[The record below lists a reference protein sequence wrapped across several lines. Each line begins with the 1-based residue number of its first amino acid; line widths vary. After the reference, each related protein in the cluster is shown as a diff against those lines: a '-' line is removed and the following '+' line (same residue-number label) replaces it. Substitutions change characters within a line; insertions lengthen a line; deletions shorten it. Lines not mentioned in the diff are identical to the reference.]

1 MKLTHP
7 CHTISGLTHS
17 PFNPRE
23 ASAVYRSK
31 PALIAA
37 LLVTQLQALPLAFAQ
52 TGTPGTGKYFT
63 RIATFEAHRNVPA
76 GRDVSK
82 KSVAEIVA
90 VSPDGRLL
98 AYTDGEQMGIGLVD
112 ITDPA
117 QPRPAGFLPVDGEPT
132 SVVIAH
138 GKVLA
143 AVSATK
149 DFRQPQGHLTVYD
162 IASRRLLDKCDLRG
176 QPDSITLDKSGRH
189 AVVVI
194 ENERDE
200 KFDKGAIPQLPA
212 GNLSIIPLNA
222 SGMPDCT
229 RLHPVNLTGLA
240 AIAPSDPEPEFVKVN
255 GQGIAVVTLQ
265 ENNHIVLVDVA
276 RRTVIRHFTA
286 GSVDVNNID
295 RKRDGI
301 INPTESAKGL
311 LREPDAV
318 AWLDDRRFVTANE
331 GDYQGGS
338 RSFSIFNTEG
348 QVEWDSGNQLDHIAI
363 RLGHYPEGRSG
374 SKGNEPEGIEVG
386 QFGQDRLIFVGS
398 ERSSLVS
405 VWLDKGPG
413 QAPQYLQSLPAGS
426 GPEGLTAIPA
436 RNLLVVASENDGNAR
451 SSIMIYQRGATA
463 PSYPTIES
471 RDAAAGHP
479 IPWGAISGT
488 AADRTQAGRLW
499 AVTDSVYAT
508 TRILQIDT
516 RVSPAQ
522 ITDAITLTKDGKPM
536 GYDGEGIAQRADGGF
551 WVASE
556 GDPDKKPAAVPNL
569 LLRVNAKGEVLEE
582 IRLPE
587 ALAGQA
593 TRFGLEGVTV
603 TGAGASEAVWL
614 AVQREW
620 KDDPKGHAKILRYTP
635 ATGAWGVLHYP
646 LDATTVPG
654 GWVGLS
660 EITAVGQDTFV
671 VIERDNQFGDKAL
684 KTLRAFSVAG
694 LRLAAPGDTAIAV
707 VTKRLVRDLVPDLQ
721 KPHGYVLEK
730 VESFALDA
738 AGDAFAITDN
748 DGLDGGSNGETQFLR
763 LGALPGLR

>member
-1 MKLTHP
+1 M
-7 CHTISGLTHS
+7 
-17 PFNPRE
+17 
-23 ASAVYRSK
+23 YRSK
-31 PALIAA
+31 PALIAT
-37 LLVTQLQALPLAFAQ
+37 LLAAQLQAFAPVHAQ
-52 TGTPGTGKYFT
+52 TQAQPVAPGSGKYFT

-76 GRDVSK
+76 GRNVSK
-82 KSVAEIVA
+82 KSIAEIVA
-90 VSPDGRLL
+90 VSADGRLL

-138 GKVLA
+138 GKLLA

-149 DFRQPQGHLTVYD
+149 DFRQPQGHLTVFD
-162 IASRRLLDKCDLRG
+162 IASRRLLDKCELRG
-176 QPDSITLDKSGRH
+176 QPDSITLDKAGRH
-189 AVVVI
+189 AVIVI

-200 KFDKGAIPQLPA
+200 KLDKGAIPQLPA

-222 SGMPDCT
+222 AGMPDCT
-229 RLHPVNLTGLA
+229 RLHPVNLSGLS
-240 AIAPSDPEPEFVKVN
+240 AIAPTDPEPEFVKVN

-276 RRTVIRHFTA
+276 RRTVVKHFTA
-286 GSVDVNNID
+286 GAVDINNID

-301 INPTESAKGL
+301 IDPTESAKGL

-318 AWLDDRRFVTANE
+318 AWLDNRRFVTANE

-338 RSFSIFNTEG
+338 RGFSIFNTDG
-348 QVEWDSGNQLDHIAI
+348 QVEWDSGNLLDHLAI

-405 VWLDKGPG
+405 VWMDRGPG
-413 QAPQYLQSLPAGS
+413 QAPLFLQALPAGS
-426 GPEGLTAIPA
+426 GPEGLTAIPQ
-436 RNLLVVASENDGNAR
+436 RQLLVVASENDGNAR
-451 SSIMIYQRGATA
+451 SSIMIYQRGASA
-463 PSYPTIES
+463 PSYPVIES
-471 RDAAAGHP
+471 RDTAAGHP
-479 IPWGAISGT
+479 IPWGALSGT
-488 AADRTQAGRLW
+488 SADRIQAGRLW
-499 AVTDSVYAT
+499 AVTDSFYAT
-508 TRILQIDT
+508 TRILQIDARAT
-516 RVSPAQ
+516 PAL
-522 ITDAITLTKDGKPM
+522 ITDAITLTRDGKPV

-551 WVASE
+551 WIASE
-556 GDPDKKPAAVPNL
+556 GDPDKKPAATHNL
-569 LLRVNAKGEVLEE
+569 LLRVSAKGEVLEE

-587 ALAGQA
+587 ALASQA
-593 TRFGLEGVTV
+593 TRFGFEGVTI
-603 TGAGASEAVWL
+603 TGSGETEAVWL

-620 KDDPKGHAKILRYTP
+620 KDDPKGRVKILRYTP

-646 LDATTVPG
+646 LDTTTAAG

-660 EITAVGQDTFV
+660 EITAVGPDAFI

-694 LRLAAPGDTAIAV
+694 LRLANPGDAAIAL

-721 KPHGYVLEK
+721 KPGGYVLEK
-730 VESFALDA
+730 VESFALDV

-748 DGLDGGSNGETQFLR
+748 DGVDGGSNGETQFLR
-763 LGALPGLR
+763 LGRLPGMR

>member
-1 MKLTHP
+1 MYH
-7 CHTISGLTHS
+7 
-17 PFNPRE
+17 
-23 ASAVYRSK
+23 SK
-31 PALIAA
+31 PALLVA
-37 LLVTQLQALPLAFAQ
+37 LLAAHLQAFAPAHAQ
-52 TGTPGTGKYFT
+52 AVAPGNGKYFT

-76 GRDVSK
+76 GRAVSK

-90 VSPDGRLL
+90 ASPDGRLL

-117 QPRPAGFLPVDGEPT
+117 KPQPAGFLPVDGEPT

-143 AVSATK
+143 VVSATK
-149 DFRQPQGHLTVYD
+149 DFRQPQGHLAVFD
-162 IASRRLLDKCDLRG
+162 IASQKLLDTCQLRG
-176 QPDSITLDKSGRH
+176 QPDSIALDKAARH
-189 AVVVI
+189 AVIVI

-200 KFDKGAIPQLPA
+200 KLDKGAIPQLPA
-212 GNLSIIPLNA
+212 GNLSIIPLSA
-222 SGMPDCT
+222 AGLPDCT
-229 RLHPVNLTGLA
+229 RLHPVNLNGLA
-240 AIAPSDPEPEFVKVN
+240 AIAPTDAEPEFVKVN

-276 RRTVIRHFTA
+276 RRAVVKHFSA
-286 GSVDVNNID
+286 GMVDVRGID

-301 INPTESAKGL
+301 INPTESATGL

-318 AWLDDRRFVTANE
+318 AWLDNRRFVTANE

-338 RSFSIFNTEG
+338 RSFSIFNVDG

-386 QFGQDRLIFVGS
+386 QFGPDRLIFVGS

-405 VWLDKGPG
+405 VWVDQGPG
-413 QAPQYLQSLPAGS
+413 KGPQYLQSLPAGS
-426 GPEGLTAIPA
+426 GPEGLTAIA
-436 RNLLVVASENDGNAR
+436 QRQLLVVASENDGNAR
-451 SSIMIYQRGATA
+451 SSIMIYQRGAAT
-463 PSYPTIES
+463 PTYPTIES
-471 RDAAAGHP
+471 KDTAAGHP

-488 AADRTQAGRLW
+488 SADRTQAGRLW
-499 AVTDSVYAT
+499 AVTDSFYAT
-508 TRILQIDT
+508 TRILQIDA
-516 RVSPAQ
+516 RANPAL
-522 ITDAITLTKDGKPM
+522 ITEAITLTKDGKPM

-556 GDPDKKPAAVPNL
+556 GDPDKKPAPVPNL
-569 LLRVNAKGEVLEE
+569 LLRVNAKGEVQEE

-587 ALAGQA
+587 ALASQA
-593 TRFGLEGVTV
+593 TRFGFEGVTV
-603 TGAGASEAVWL
+603 TGTGESETVWL

-620 KDDPKGHAKILRYTP
+620 KDDPKGRTKILRYTP

-646 LDATTVPG
+646 LDSTTAPG

-660 EITAVGQDTFV
+660 EITAVGPDTFV

-694 LRLAAPGDTAIAV
+694 IRPAAPGEAAIPLL
-707 VTKRLVRDLVPDLQ
+707 TKRLVRDLVPDLQ
-721 KPHGYVLEK
+721 APHGYVLEK

-748 DGLDGGSNGETQFLR
+748 DGVDGGSNGETQFLR
-763 LGALPGLR
+763 LGRLPGLR